1 MFTGDAAV
9 DEVAAVHA
17 LTRLSL
23 GESGNHPFLPS
34 ASLTCTHT
42 PTILALRS
50 LI

>member
-1 MFTGDAAV
+1 MFTGAAAV
-9 DEVAAVHA
+9 DEAAAVHA

-23 GESGNHPFLPS
+23 RETHPFLPS

-42 PTILALRS
+42 PTILALHS